1 VGQFDPENPGARRRV
16 VTVATSFTGT
26 VLLDDDEQNPHRVNI
41 DDLDRANWV
50 GGLVSPASVVMTPT
64 PGAAVHV
71 RLHSGRRE
79 GESADARFVG
89 EVLVWLEGQSP
100 FAP

>member
-1 VGQFDPENPGARRRV
+1 MRHDGRVARRSLFA
-16 VTVATSFTGT
+16 VATSFTGF
-26 VLLDDDEQNPHRVNI
+26 VVLDDDEQSPHRVNI

-50 GGLVSPASVVMTPT
+50 AGLVSPGSVVMTPT
-64 PGAAVHV
+64 PGAVVRV
-71 RLHSGRRE
+71 RLGSGRRE

-89 EVLVWLEGQSP
+89 EVRVWLEGQSP

>member
-1 VGQFDPENPGARRRV
+1 MM
-16 VTVATSFTGT
+16 ATSFTGI
-26 VLLDDDEQNPHRVNI
+26 VLLDGDELNPHRVNI

-50 GGLVSPASVVMTPT
+50 AGLVSPGSAVRTPVAGAVVRVM
-64 PGAAVHV
+64 
-71 RLHSGRRE
+71 LNSGRRE

-100 FAP
+100 FAA